1 MSRKAK
7 ADKSSWNL
15 PSIYAFVGGYG
26 PFRTKAF
33 EPIKQVVV
41 LLTNDNAGSF
51 VKANQ
56 EHPAMHGFAGE
67 AQGLLL
73 NDDGSSSKD
82 PTICNGILLVNV
94 RDVFKDQEEFDLAL
108 KNEATQDSY
117 NPLTP
122 DTSSSPGQQGSSK
135 KRPEKGCSKLPAK
148 MFKQMRLLHNVVLLA
163 ANGELCA
170 LALNVYKLLVPTDP
184 DMIAGLRLV
193 YPKLSAKFIN
203 NHITSWW

>member
-1 MSRKAK
+1 MDTVRSAPKR
-7 ADKSSWNL
+7 SNPL
-15 PSIYAFVGGYG
+15 N
-26 PFRTKAF
+26 RLLL
-33 EPIKQVVV
+33 V
-41 LLTNDNAGSF
+41 LLINDNADSF
-51 VKANQ
+51 VKAANQ

-73 NDDGSSSKD
+73 NNDNGSSSKD
-82 PTICNGILLVNV
+82 PTICNGILLINV

-108 KNEATQDSY
+108 KNEATQDSS

-122 DTSSSPGQQGSSK
+122 DTSSPDQGSSK
-135 KRPEKGCSKLPAK
+135 KRPEKGCSKLLAK
-148 MFKQMRLLHNVVLLA
+148 MFKRMRLHNVVLA

>member
-1 MSRKAK
+1 MDTVRSAPKR
-7 ADKSSWNL
+7 SNPL
-15 PSIYAFVGGYG
+15 N
-26 PFRTKAF
+26 RLLL
-33 EPIKQVVV
+33 V
-41 LLTNDNAGSF
+41 LLINDNADSF
-51 VKANQ
+51 VKAANQ

-73 NDDGSSSKD
+73 NNDNGSSSKD

-135 KRPEKGCSKLPAK
+135 KRPKKGCSKLPAK

-170 LALNVYKLLVPTDP
+170 LALNVYKLVLVFTDP